1 MGLSRSIRRLL
12 ALGFCFLPTG
22 MVLAQ
27 ETMYVTDIVQ
37 LGVHRAEDTSDTAF
51 RNLVSG
57 TEVTVLERVP
67 NYARIR
73 TPDGE
78 EGWVRSFYLID
89 EEPARTQVA
98 GLEAR
103 IETLELEL
111 AAAVVAS
118 RSAAA
123 EVGDIGDEAA
133 LELAAAETDRE
144 RLARLELENLA
155 FEERFESYRGS
166 LPWLWV
172 VGAVLVALGAGF
184 FAGYSWLDAAIRRRY
199 GGFKVY

>member
-1 MGLSRSIRRLL
+1 
-12 ALGFCFLPTG
+12 
-22 MVLAQ
+22 MVLSQ

-51 RNLVSG
+51 LNLVSG
-57 TEVTVLERVP
+57 TAVTVLERVP

-89 EEPARTQVA
+89 EEPARTRVA

-103 IETLELEL
+103 IESLELEL

-123 EVGDIGDEAA
+123 EAGDIADEAA
-133 LELAAAETDRE
+133 LDLAAAETDRE
-144 RLARLELENLA
+144 RLTRLELENLA

-184 FAGYSWLDAAIRRRY
+184 LAGYSWLDAAIRRRY